1 MSLKLQ
7 AGAVGVAMLL
17 VFAILGGLLA
27 YEQVPE
33 GHVGVEKDWGAVNG
47 DVLNPGANWIVP
59 IMQGVQNVE
68 VRDRTYTMSATR
80 GEGERVGADAIT
92 VKTADGNSVEVDITV
107 RYRINSQDAN
117 MFVSDWNNERQMES
131 RLIRPTIRSVLRD
144 EASSLSTTGN
154 NAIYTQDGRV
164 ALEDTATTALERDF
178 EGEPIVLEAVQI
190 RNIGLPSSID
200 ETLNEKEQAKQRV
213 EVEQQR
219 VQQER
224 AKAEQRIVQAEAD
237 AEEVRIAAKA
247 DADATKIRGEALEK
261 NPIVLEQ
268 QYIDALREGET
279 IYVGEDRVALTRET
293 NEDDN

>member
-92 VKTADGNSVEVDITV
+92 VKTADGNSVEVDSQPLVITQSTRRMV
-107 RYRINSQDAN
+107 ESHLKILQPQHLSETLR
-117 MFVSDWNNERQMES
+117 ES
-131 RLIRPTIRSVLRD
+131 RLFLKRCRFEILVFRARLIRR
-144 EASSLSTTGN
+144 
-154 NAIYTQDGRV
+154 
-164 ALEDTATTALERDF
+164 
-178 EGEPIVLEAVQI
+178 
-190 RNIGLPSSID
+190 
-200 ETLNEKEQAKQRV
+200 
-213 EVEQQR
+213 
-219 VQQER
+219 
-224 AKAEQRIVQAEAD
+224 
-237 AEEVRIAAKA
+237 
-247 DADATKIRGEALEK
+247 
-261 NPIVLEQ
+261 
-268 QYIDALREGET
+268 
-279 IYVGEDRVALTRET
+279 
-293 NEDDN
+293 

>member
-17 VFAILGGLLA
+17 VFAIHGGLLA

-107 RYRINSQDAN
+107 RYRINSQDAD

-190 RNIGLPSSID
+190 RNIGLPCSID
-200 ETLNEKEQAKQRV
+200 KTLNEKETAKQKH
-213 EVEQQR
+213 EKDMKKMEQT
-219 VQQER
+219 
-224 AKAEQRIVQAEAD
+224 D
-237 AEEVRIAAKA
+237 
-247 DADATKIRGEALEK
+247 KIFEK
-261 NPIVLEQ
+261 
-268 QYIDALREGET
+268 
-279 IYVGEDRVALTRET
+279 EDL
-293 NEDDN
+293 